1 MHPYDQLKS
10 EAGQHK
16 PNRPDEPITNISQFD
31 AERSIPGCTVI
42 TFDGVPGFIW
52 IGPDGVRRN
61 AGVRYPTMRI
71 VADATVHI
79 LYDEETGKHSAG
91 WTRGGDTE

>member
-1 MHPYDQLKS
+1 MNTYDQLKS
-10 EAGQHK
+10 DAGKYK
-16 PNRPDEPITNISQFD
+16 PPHPEEIQTNISKFNS
-31 AERSIPGCTVI
+31 ERIIPNCTVI

-71 VADATVHI
+71 VSDATVHI
-79 LYDEETGKHSAG
+79 LYDEQTGEHSAG
-91 WTRGGDTE
+91 WTRGDEL

>member
-1 MHPYDQLKS
+1 MNTYDKIKS
-10 EAGQHK
+10 EDGQPAPFHDDA
-16 PNRPDEPITNISQFD
+16 PVTNISKFD
-31 AERSIPGCTVI
+31 SERSIPGCTVI

-71 VADATVHI
+71 VANATVHI
-79 LYDEETGKHSAG
+79 LYDEQTGEQSAG
-91 WTRGGDTE
+91 WTRGGEAD